1 MGEQVDAAMEL
12 RTRTTATTRTFR
24 ALIAAAL
31 FVAAIVLPPAIPLY
45 AGAFNT
51 LQETAPVV
59 DIPSF
64 PRPVPTP
71 AADPLRSVRPLKVYF
86 LNVGQGDSAYIELP
100 NGQNALIDAGPSKSK
115 TGYLATFLAD
125 HNVTKIDNVVL
136 THPHAD
142 HYTGLQYVFTNI
154 PVANFYDTQ
163 ADNTGTTVD
172 ESVRANAQAAGAN
185 IVHPS
190 AGDMLGWD
198 AGEVQVKVLNA
209 CSSPVMSGSGQFLND
224 CSIVLKVTY
233 QNTSMLFTGD
243 MQEDV
248 EAALVTTF
256 GAGLKSDV
264 LKVGHHGSRYSS
276 SEAFLAAVKPHDAV
290 ISVGKN
296 NYGHPTPEC
305 RARLAAVGALLHR
318 TDNDGTIEYTIGAN
332 SASFSSLYSIASL
345 KY

>member
-1 MGEQVDAAMEL
+1 MEL
-12 RTRTTATTRTFR
+12 RARATVTTRTFK
-24 ALIAAAL
+24 ALIAAAF
-31 FVAAIVLPPAIPLY
+31 FVATVALTRAVPSY
-45 AGAFNT
+45 AGAFDT
-51 LQETAPVV
+51 LQETAPAA

-64 PRPVPTP
+64 PSPVLTT
-71 AADPLRSVRPLKVYF
+71 AVDPMRSVRPLKVYF
-86 LNVGQGDSAYIELP
+86 LNVGQGDAAYIELP
-100 NGQNALIDAGPSKSK
+100 NGQNALIDAGPSKAK
-115 TGYLATFLAD
+115 TSYLATFLAE
-125 HNVTKIDNVVL
+125 HNVTQLDNVVL

-142 HYTGLQYVFTNI
+142 HYTGLKYVF
-154 PVANFYDTQ
+154 ANLTVGNFFDTQ
-163 ADNTGTTVD
+163 ADNTGSTVD
-172 ESVRANAQAAGAN
+172 EAVRANAQAAGAN
-185 IVHPS
+185 IVYPA

-233 QNTSMLFTGD
+233 QNTSILFTGD

-248 EAALVTTF
+248 EADLVAAY

-276 SEAFLAAVKPHDAV
+276 SDAFLALVKPHDAV

-305 RARLAAVGALLHR
+305 RARLAAAGALLHR
-318 TDNDGTIEYTIGAN
+318 TDTDGTIEYTIGAN
-332 SASFSSLYSIASL
+332 SGSFSALDSIASL